1 MLNVF
6 SQQSR
11 GTFAIADTCIFT
23 SSSLGLQKL
32 CCHMPSVNVHHSHP
46 KEDMYLSCHQAQ
58 VISVSWLWY
67 VTCQTMLLNEDHSFL
82 PNGPLSQTTVS
93 STDVQGQ
100 WSFGRRGIFNIW
112 EKIKQLSSALA
123 DACGSQ
129 QWPWS
134 LDWNKCYY
142 LFWQKKKV
150 IQSVLENSETHEN
163 KIALWKKGI
172 LVLMTAGSYYWMMEI
187 FAGAKWVIFIITL
200 FPLVYS
206 LLAWRIISI
215 LAWRI
220 IPICFATKS
229 IKIKAKMTIKSKKS
243 QLESKQNSSSLIKVC
258 ASHSFTKALGRQ
270 GIKGACSH

>member
-100 WSFGRRGIFNIW
+100 WSSGRRGIFNIW

-142 LFWQKKKV
+142 LFLTKEKSHSISFRKLW
-150 IQSVLENSETHEN
+150 NS
-163 KIALWKKGI
+163 W
-172 LVLMTAGSYYWMMEI
+172 
-187 FAGAKWVIFIITL
+187 
-200 FPLVYS
+200 
-206 LLAWRIISI
+206 
-215 LAWRI
+215 
-220 IPICFATKS
+220 
-229 IKIKAKMTIKSKKS
+229 
-243 QLESKQNSSSLIKVC
+243 KQNSAVEKRDFGLDDS
-258 ASHSFTKALGRQ
+258 R
-270 GIKGACSH
+270 